1 MTSADTA
8 AHQPTHRDGNV
19 LAGLLSEV
27 FDVDLTGALRRCPHC
42 GLLGALAQL
51 HVYGRLPGLVA
62 RCPACS
68 AIALR
73 IARHPGA
80 RCGWSSA
87 ARAPYASP
95 STAAEPG
102 APTCA
107 CACAA

>member
-1 MTSADTA
+1 MTSAGTA
-8 AHQPTHRDGNV
+8 THQPPHRDGNV

-80 RCGWSSA
+80 LWLEFSG
-87 ARAPYASP
+87 
-95 STAAEPG
+95 TG
-102 APTCA
+102 AVRIPLDA
-107 CACAA
+107 G